1 MKIKRRMSY
10 PFSIKTLILKKVTI
24 NNLIDHI
31 KNKEIGTE
39 IETQFSYLFM
49 NLSKFVTIKS

>member
-1 MKIKRRMSY
+1 MSY

>member
-10 PFSIKTLILKKVTI
+10 PFSIKILIVKKVTI

>member
-1 MKIKRRMSY
+1 MSY
-10 PFSIKTLILKKVTI
+10 PFSIKILIVKKVTI